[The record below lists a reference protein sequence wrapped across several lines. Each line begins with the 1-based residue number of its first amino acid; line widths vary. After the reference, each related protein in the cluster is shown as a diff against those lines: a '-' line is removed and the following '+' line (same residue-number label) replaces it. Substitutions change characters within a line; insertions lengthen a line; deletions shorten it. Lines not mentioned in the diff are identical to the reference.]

1 MYIGEAAK
9 KSGASERAIRLY
21 ESMGLLAVARAGNY
35 RVFSVADVEF
45 IRLIKEGQSLGLH
58 LSELKVLVNGKNDF
72 DWGKVLQLLEHKQ
85 HEIALQIKTLEAK
98 SVRIGEYRQSIAQC
112 DY

>member
-21 ESMGLLAVARAGNY
+21 ESMGLLRVSRAGKY
-35 RVFSVADVEF
+35 RVFSEADIEF

-58 LSELKVLVNGKNDF
+58 LSELKELVDGEQDF
-72 DWGKVLQLLEHKQ
+72 NWTKVLQLLEEKQ
-85 HEIALQIKTLEAK
+85 QSIASQIKMLE
-98 SVRIGEYRQSIAQC
+98 VQYLRIGEYRQAIDQC
-112 DY
+112 NY

>member
-21 ESMGLLAVARAGNY
+21 ESMGLLKVSRSGNY
-35 RVFSVADVEF
+35 RVFSEADIEF

-58 LSELKVLVNGKNDF
+58 LSELKELVDGEQDF
-72 DWGKVLQLLEHKQ
+72 NWAKVLKFLEEKQ
-85 HEIALQIKTLEAK
+85 ESIASQIRMLEVQY
-98 SVRIGEYRQSIAQC
+98 SRVGEYRQAIKQC
-112 DY
+112 DS